1 MGDIN
6 IKKIKLSVLASF
18 FNFTTRA
25 ISDWKKQNRPV
36 ILFLQKYFTE
46 EDISQ
51 FLEKG
56 RVDRLDY
63 LEDTKNVT
71 DFIIKEVFNKCKES
85 TEIQELQEFG
95 RFLETIQDVRIE
107 KTWVDFS
114 YFQENEK
121 EIWNWIK
128 QEYAKYLLYNNL
140 DIESNLVFVSNF
152 YQHFPIPYRYYYIKH
167 FIWIFMP
174 SITQKQLSQVKKIY
188 ASLPPYIQ
196 NIPGVK
202 LIIKIAGMY
211 GFLGFFSDKKT

>member
-1 MGDIN
+1 MENIKK
-6 IKKIKLSVLASF
+6 IKKIKLSTLASF

-36 ILFLQKYFTE
+36 VLFLQKYFSE
-46 EDISQ
+46 EDISN

-56 RVDRLDY
+56 KIDRLDY
-63 LEDTKNVT
+63 LEDTKSVT
-71 DFIIKEVFNKCKES
+71 DFIIKEVFDKCKES
-85 TEIQELQEFG
+85 AEVAELQEFG

-128 QEYAKYLLYNNL
+128 QGYAKYLLDNNL
-140 DIESNLVFVSNF
+140 DIESNLVAASNF
-152 YQHFPIPYRYYYIKH
+152 YQHFPIPYRYYYIKY
-167 FIWIFMP
+167 FMWIFMP
-174 SITQKQLSQVKKIY
+174 SITQKQLSQIKKIY

-196 NIPGVK
+196 NIPGIKTILKK
-202 LIIKIAGMY
+202 LRRLFYSQK
-211 GFLGFFSDKKT
+211 